1 VYATAKAA
9 VIGFTRSVAR
19 DVAGSHIT
27 VNVVCPGDVETE
39 RSFEHEAA
47 VARTLSREQIAARRH
62 ERLARVPLGRLGR
75 PADVAAAVL
84 FFCSA
89 DAGYVTG
96 QTLLVNGGSTM
107 A

>member
-1 VYATAKAA
+1 TAKAA

-19 DVAGSHIT
+19 DVASAQVT
-27 VNVVCPGDVETE
+27 VNAVCPGDVETE
-39 RSFEHEAA
+39 RSLEHEAA
-47 VARTLSREQIAARRH
+47 VERTLSRAQIDARRH
-62 ERLARVPLGRLGR
+62 ERLSRVPLGRVGR

-84 FFCSA
+84 FFCPP